1 MSLKLPNANGELI
14 SLSDLKS
21 KYIFLD
27 IWASWCKPCRAQT
40 PYLKAVLEKYK
51 KDLKVYAVSIDTN
64 HSAWRKAMEQDKT
77 PEFIHVIGSDQE
89 RKKVEAVEA
98 LGIERIPKNFLLDR
112 NCRIIAKD
120 LLDDELMQTLDSLT
134 KQ

>member
-1 MSLKLPNANGELI
+1 
-14 SLSDLKS
+14 
-21 KYIFLD
+21 
-27 IWASWCKPCRAQT
+27 
-40 PYLKAVLEKYK
+40 
-51 KDLKVYAVSIDTN
+51 
-64 HSAWRKAMEQDKT
+64 MEQDKT